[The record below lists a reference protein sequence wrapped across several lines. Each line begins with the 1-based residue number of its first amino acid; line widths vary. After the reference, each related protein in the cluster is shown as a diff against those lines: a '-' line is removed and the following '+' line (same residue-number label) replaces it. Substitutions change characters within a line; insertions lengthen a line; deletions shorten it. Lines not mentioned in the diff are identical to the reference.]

1 MECHDIQPQ
10 AMQKMS
16 PFGLVE
22 MQVTQPLSG
31 KYLVSKKGCAV
42 HIPVEKTNR
51 KKMNGLVM
59 DAVGLYCAR

>member
-1 MECHDIQPQ
+1 
-10 AMQKMS
+10 MQKMS